1 MTLNKIVWNFKPVK
15 PKNITCFK
23 IYEQNIID
31 LITTYSCCFKGL
43 QSDHMIKIMFLYHQ
57 SSKGSNGLLLYK
69 GGRSL
74 LIKSLTIKATI
85 KSLFLVAN
93 IQYLLKLVL
102 KPATF
107 LKVTLLH
114 GYFSRFFNLCKW
126 YQIAQHITNVVSL
139 WQNLYPL

>member
-1 MTLNKIVWNFKPVK
+1 MK

-74 LIKSLTIKATI
+74 LIKSLTIKATL

-93 IQYLLKLVL
+93 IQNLLKLVL

-114 GYFSRFFNLCKW
+114 GYFSRFFNLCIW

-139 WQNLYPL
+139 LQNLYPLELTFQ

>member
-1 MTLNKIVWNFKPVK
+1 MK

-74 LIKSLTIKATI
+74 LIKSLTIKATL

-93 IQYLLKLVL
+93 IQNLLKLVL

-114 GYFSRFFNLCKW
+114 GYFSRFFNLCIW

-139 WQNLYPL
+139 WQNLYPLELTFQ

>member
-1 MTLNKIVWNFKPVK
+1 MK

-74 LIKSLTIKATI
+74 LIKSLTIKATL

-93 IQYLLKLVL
+93 IQNLLKLVL

-139 WQNLYPL
+139 WQNLYPLELTFQ